1 MSTDRRDFMKSLFF
15 ASLATGLPALRVLAQ
30 GKPSEKETA
39 KTGLSTLT
47 KKIPSTGLELPVIGL
62 GTWITFNVG
71 NNKGLRDQRTDVL
84 REFFSLG
91 GRIVDS
97 SPMYG
102 SSEEVIGYGLSKL
115 NHPKSLFSATKVWT
129 SSAKEGLQQI
139 ADSQKLWGIKKFD
152 LFQVHNL
159 DAWEDHLKTLLQM
172 KEKGELGYVGV
183 TTSHGRRHDELEK
196 IMKTQPI
203 DFVQL
208 TYNIEDREVEEKLLP
223 LAIEKKIAVIANRP
237 YQGGALI
244 RRLKGKSLPAIA
256 QAADCKTWAEFLLKF
271 VVSHPGITCAIPATS
286 KIEHL
291 RENMA
296 AGRGKLPDKATREA
310 MLKAFTSL

>member
-1 MSTDRRDFMKSLFF
+1 MQADRRDFLKSLIL
-15 ASLATGLPALRVLAQ
+15 ASLATGLPLQRASAQ
-30 GKPSEKETA
+30 KKPSEKELA
-39 KTGLSTLT
+39 KTSSLLA

-71 NNKGLRDQRTDVL
+71 NNKGLRDQRTEVL
-84 REFFSLG
+84 REFLSLG

-102 SSEEVIGYGLSKL
+102 SSEEVIGYALSKL
-115 NHPKSLFSATKVWT
+115 DHPKSLFSATKVWT
-129 SSAKEGLQQI
+129 SSAKEGLEQI
-139 ADSQKLWGIKKFD
+139 ADSQRLWGIKKFD

-159 DAWEDHLKTLLQM
+159 DAWEDHLKTLFKM
-172 KEKGELGYVGV
+172 KEKGELAYVGV

-196 IMKTQPI
+196 IMKSQPI

-208 TYNIEDREVEEKLLP
+208 TYNIEDREVEQKILP

-237 YQGGALI
+237 YQGGTLI
-244 RRLKGKSLPAIA
+244 RRLKGKPLPAVA
-256 QAADCKTWAEFLLKF
+256 EAFDCKTWAEFLLKF
-271 VVSHPGITCAIPATS
+271 IVSHPAITCAIPATS
-286 KIEHL
+286 KTEHL

-296 AGRGKLPDKATREA
+296 AGRGKLPDKTTRDA
-310 MLKAFTSL
+310 MARAYGAL